1 MSWYA
6 GNGNV
11 LWLDLQKVIATVQF
25 YFYCDNHDEIYYSVS
40 ILLFNYANIAEGG
53 NYIFD
58 IKMLL
63 MFLFQF
69 SRL

>member
-6 GNGNV
+6 GIENV
-11 LWLDLQKVIATVQF
+11 PWLGLQKVTATVQF
-25 YFYCDNHDEIYYSVS
+25 YFYCDNRDEIYNSVS
-40 ILLFNYANIAEGG
+40 ILLFNHASVPEGG

>member
-6 GNGNV
+6 GIGNM

-25 YFYCDNHDEIYYSVS
+25 YFYCDNHGEIYYSVS
-40 ILLFNYANIAEGG
+40 ILLFNHASVAEKG

-63 MFLFQF
+63 MFLFQI
-69 SRL
+69 L

>member
-1 MSWYA
+1 MSWNA
-6 GNGNV
+6 GIGNV
-11 LWLDLQKVIATVQF
+11 LWLHLQKVIAMVQF
-25 YFYCDNHDEIYYSVS
+25 YFYCDNHCEIYYSVS
-40 ILLFNYANIAEGG
+40 ILLFNHASIAKGG

>member
-6 GNGNV
+6 DTGKV
-11 LWLDLQKVIATVQF
+11 LWLDLQKIIAIVHF
-25 YFYCDNHDEIYYSVS
+25 YFYCGNHGEIYYSVS
-40 ILLFNYANIAEGG
+40 ISLFNYANIAEGG